1 MTKGC
6 VWVFFTYID
15 ENLMMYSDYQAK
27 INMSTQDI
35 LRIEKRQRR
44 IDKKRSFIGRF
55 LLQYALSK
63 LDISPSVISEI
74 EWDKYH
80 KPFIKSIY
88 PLQFNISHS
97 EQCVACAVALCN
109 IGVDVEKI
117 DRSFLIEIDELVEF
131 FSFSEIEHLK
141 EFSNPYMT
149 FFKIWTLKESVLKA
163 KGTGFRFPA
172 NKINILNNPV
182 SISNEK
188 YYTFQKILNGYS
200 CSIATDFPIKN
211 IHFERV
217 YL

>member
-1 MTKGC
+1 MKKGC

-15 ENLMMYSDYQAK
+15 ENLMMYSDYQTK

-97 EQCVACAVALCN
+97 EQCVACAVALCS

-131 FSFSEIEHLK
+131 FFFFRNRTFKRILK
-141 EFSNPYMT
+141 SIHD
-149 FFKIWTLKESVLKA
+149 FF
-163 KGTGFRFPA
+163 
-172 NKINILNNPV
+172 
-182 SISNEK
+182 
-188 YYTFQKILNGYS
+188 
-200 CSIATDFPIKN
+200 
-211 IHFERV
+211 
-217 YL
+217 